1 MYSCAPASTNL
12 IRVLLPVPRNTHAVP
27 VHMQV
32 SVVRKVEIDL
42 EAALEKLK
50 GAAKDLTKGQRESV
64 KLLAE
69 DQKEYTK
76 YTPGAGAGCCL
87 LGQMCGCGGAGPWG
101 VTWGLRESVKLLSED
116 QKEYT
121 KYTQGAQMGLL
132 RWCRGCRYTC

>member
-1 MYSCAPASTNL
+1 M
-12 IRVLLPVPRNTHAVP
+12 LLPVPRNTHAVP

-32 SVVRKVEIDL
+32 SVIRKVEIDL

-87 LGQMCGCGGAGPWG
+87 LGHVW
-101 VTWGLRESVKLLSED
+101 L
-116 QKEYT
+116 
-121 KYTQGAQMGLL
+121 
-132 RWCRGCRYTC
+132 RGCRAMGCDMVLEGISEVVGRGPEGVHQIHARCADGAVAMVQGL